1 MRPFAITRLTRR
13 LTMNTALIQNA
24 TGLAAALCIALM
36 TGSVAATTDVGT
48 REGDGVDPEWS
59 AGILSQIE
67 HEEYRASRFAT
78 GFQAPNRAHNLRT
91 HFRSSEI
98 DIRPRLIE
106 AGAASAAWHLTWR
119 TTAWGRANRLV
130 GVESADCQPR
140 LEGEYVTYSR
150 AGLDEWY
157 ENKKEG
163 LEQGFALKERPTG
176 EGALLIVGQF
186 GGGVRLDLR
195 PEVGAVDVID
205 EHGARLVRYGELHVW
220 DSRGEELPSRLEVEG
235 IEVALVIDDAAA
247 VYPVT
252 VDPLVTSPD
261 WTGESNQNGAN
272 FGYSV
277 ATAGD
282 VNGDG
287 FSDVIVGAYLYDN
300 GEADEGRAFVF
311 HGSAAGLSTTPAW
324 TAESNQAGAL
334 FGTSVSTA
342 GDVNGDGFSDVIVG
356 ANLYDN
362 IQGNEGWAFAYYG
375 SESGLATTAAWT
387 AESNQSDAYF
397 GFSVATAGDVNGDG
411 FSDVICGAPFYGNEQ
426 GEGGAFVYHGSAG
439 GLVTAPA
446 WTAEAN
452 QTFAEFGTSVATAGD
467 VNGDGFSDVVV
478 GAIKYDNGE
487 TDEGRAFAYNGSAAG
502 LDATPDW
509 TTESNQVGAYFGG
522 AVATAG
528 DVNGDGFSDVIVGA
542 QRYDNLQTN
551 EGVAFAYY
559 GSAVGLGA
567 GADWT
572 DESNLTDGRFGCSV
586 ANAGDVNGDGFSDV
600 IVGAHQTAND
610 GQTNEGHAF
619 AYHGSPAGLG
629 DAITAVESV
638 PSPIRRALLGP
649 SSPNPFRGAT
659 EIAFTLPA
667 TGPTRLAVFDL
678 AGRRA
683 VILVDA
689 VRDAGTHTLRWDGRD
704 AHGAPLSA
712 GVYLLRL
719 EFGGNVEARRVVLA
733 R

>member
-1 MRPFAITRLTRR
+1 
-13 LTMNTALIQNA
+13 
-24 TGLAAALCIALM
+24 
-36 TGSVAATTDVGT
+36 
-48 REGDGVDPEWS
+48 
-59 AGILSQIE
+59 
-67 HEEYRASRFAT
+67 
-78 GFQAPNRAHNLRT
+78 
-91 HFRSSEI
+91 
-98 DIRPRLIE
+98 
-106 AGAASAAWHLTWR
+106 
-119 TTAWGRANRLV
+119 
-130 GVESADCQPR
+130 
-140 LEGEYVTYSR
+140 
-150 AGLDEWY
+150 
-157 ENKKEG
+157 
-163 LEQGFALKERPTG
+163 
-176 EGALLIVGQF
+176 
-186 GGGVRLDLR
+186 
-195 PEVGAVDVID
+195 
-205 EHGARLVRYGELHVW
+205 
-220 DSRGEELPSRLEVEG
+220 
-235 IEVALVIDDAAA
+235 
-247 VYPVT
+247 VYPVI

-261 WTGESNQNGAN
+261 WTGESNQNGAH

-411 FSDVICGAPFYGNEQ
+411 FSDVIVGAQLYDNVESNEGGAFAYYGSAAGLATIFAWSAESNQAFTHLGTSVATAGDVNGDGFSDVICGAPFYGNDQ

-600 IVGAHQTAND
+600 IVGAHQAAND
-610 GQTNEGHAF
+610 GQANEGHAF

-638 PSPIRRALLGP
+638 PSPTRRALLGP

-659 EIAFTLPA
+659 EIAYTLPA